1 MFRIPRDKPWPPAID
16 LTTVRDTLAY
26 MQDDMA
32 RVPGLEKVADALA
45 RTLDEIDAVKP
56 SKLRPLATD
65 SPFAARFLPWR

>member
-26 MQDDMA
+26 MQEDMA
-32 RVPGLEKVADALA
+32 RVPGLEKVADAMA

-56 SKLRPLATD
+56 SMTAPIATA

>member
-1 MFRIPRDKPWPPAID
+1 MFRIPRDKPSWPPAID

-32 RVPGLEKVADALA
+32 RVPGLEKVAAA
-45 RTLDEIDAVKP
+45 MAATLQEIDAVKP
-56 SKLRPLATD
+56 APRPIAHG